1 MGGWP
6 PAVKRALARRARRRY
21 QAAPL
26 AETRMEA
33 LLWFI
38 DQLIGL
44 YIWAVIIAAVFS
56 LLAAFGILDTRN
68 RVVWTI
74 GDFLYRITE
83 PALRPIRRFLP
94 DLGGIDISPVIVI
107 LLLQALRI
115 FLWRTVAPVLL

>member
-1 MGGWP
+1 
-6 PAVKRALARRARRRY
+6 
-21 QAAPL
+21 
-26 AETRMEA
+26 MEA

-38 DQLIGL
+38 DQIIGL
-44 YIWAVIIAAVFS
+44 YIWALIIAAVFS
-56 LLAAFGILDTRN
+56 LLTAFGILDTRN

-83 PALRPIRRFLP
+83 PALRPVRRFLP

-115 FLWRTVAPVLL
+115 FLWRTIAPALL

>member
-1 MGGWP
+1 
-6 PAVKRALARRARRRY
+6 
-21 QAAPL
+21 
-26 AETRMEA
+26 MEA

-44 YIWAVIIAAVFS
+44 YIWALIIAAVFS
-56 LLAAFGILDTRN
+56 LLTAFGILDTRN

-83 PALRPIRRFLP
+83 PALRPVRRFLP

-115 FLWRTVAPVLL
+115 FLWRTIAPAVL

>member
-1 MGGWP
+1 
-6 PAVKRALARRARRRY
+6 
-21 QAAPL
+21 
-26 AETRMEA
+26 MEA

-38 DQLIGL
+38 DQIIGR
-44 YIWAVIIAAVFS
+44 YIWALIIAAVFS
-56 LLAAFGILDTRN
+56 LLTAFGILDTRN

-83 PALRPIRRFLP
+83 PALRPVRRFLP

-115 FLWRTVAPVLL
+115 FLWRTIAPALL